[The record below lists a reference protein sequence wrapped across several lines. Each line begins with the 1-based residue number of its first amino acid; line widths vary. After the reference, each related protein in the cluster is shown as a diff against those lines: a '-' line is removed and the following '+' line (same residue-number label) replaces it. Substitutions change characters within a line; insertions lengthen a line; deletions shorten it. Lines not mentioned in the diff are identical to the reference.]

1 LRFHS
6 NCRFFIFYN
15 EYKFEFET
23 KYEKTKK
30 KKSRHDKT
38 DTRARARE
46 KKTEF
51 TEAEIRAFVTHTRKE
66 SVFVRVRGSCVLSLF
81 FFFF

>member
-1 LRFHS
+1 MSINL
-6 NCRFFIFYN
+6 NLKQN
-15 EYKFEFET
+15 T
-23 KYEKTKK
+23 KKLK

-66 SVFVRVRGSCVLSLF
+66 SVFVRVRGSCAFCLF
-81 FFFF
+81 FFSSSSSFDFSLLSSKII